1 MEMSLEGDSRD
12 LTAIT
17 ISPDGS
23 RIAAAS
29 LNGTVYLWDATTRQL
44 VSPPIDSPIGG
55 FKSLNFSSDSTR
67 LILACIDGGTCL
79 WNSTDGKPIRTSLS
93 SDSFLSGNKNV
104 MSFNMKDGWRSGEF
118 EDCLLR
124 WLPSD
129 DPNSGV
135 WAYVDGKVI
144 GGLGSGSVTIIDL
157 NDIVPN
163 RSVSV

>member
-12 LTAIT
+12 LTAIS

-29 LNGTVYLWDATTRQL
+29 LNGTVYLWDATAHQL
-44 VSPPIDSPIGG
+44 VSPPIDSSIGG

-67 LILACIDGGTCL
+67 LILACIDGGTSL
-79 WNSTDGKPIRTSLS
+79 WNSTDGKLIRTSLS

-135 WAYVDGKVI
+135 WAYVDGKII